1 MGDSKAPIV
10 ARCAGWYW
18 LPCFALLFVKSM

>member
-18 LPCFALLFVKSM
+18 LSSFALLFFKCM

>member
-18 LPCFALLFVKSM
+18 LSCFALLFFKCM